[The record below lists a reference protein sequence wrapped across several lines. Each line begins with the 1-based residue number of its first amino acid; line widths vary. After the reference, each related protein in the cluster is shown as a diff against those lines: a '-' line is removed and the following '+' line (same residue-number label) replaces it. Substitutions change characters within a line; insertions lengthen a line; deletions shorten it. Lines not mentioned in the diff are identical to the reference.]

1 MRMRKTRQTGHA
13 RIDQSQIQIK
23 LCSAIILS
31 YKIPLRQRKDNQAPD
46 MYGKAL
52 VVSSLT
58 LLSKPYANAMLIK
71 PV

>member
-1 MRMRKTRQTGHA
+1 MQELINLRYKIR
-13 RIDQSQIQIK
+13 
-23 LCSAIILS
+23 LCSAIALS

-46 MYGKAL
+46 KYEKAL

-58 LLSKPYANAMLIK
+58 LLTKPYANAMLIK